1 MSLKNLFMNGKL
13 YTLIIVMFL
22 LFMKGGSFYFKS
34 QYKCYESGGIV
45 MKLFKE
51 VIKNNLKMIIF
62 YILIGIII
70 NFLDL
75 YSVTYYQKIL
85 DAFQFQKLT
94 LVPLIIY
101 GFLLIISTLLGY
113 IENYPEQKLKNKLYL
128 DFKLQS
134 LKKMKTIDYLEYQKI
149 GTGRLTQ
156 KAEDGATA
164 SRDILIDFWLKLFR
178 YLIPTALFSLFFIF
192 RVKKEYVLFVF
203 IGYIIVV
210 IISNLILKKLYKLKE
225 SILINQEFLNKH
237 LVRGFME
244 LVVFRTNK
252 KFDTEIKVTK
262 EGIKNIVDSKTKIKL
277 VHEIF
282 FTVFALIVNILKV
295 LVLGYA
301 VMNSDLSVGAV
312 VTVISLL
319 GKAYEPI
326 AIFNVEY
333 VDYKLNKVTVKKYI
347 EFLDLKEDEAINNG
361 LVVKELN
368 GDIEFKNV
376 TYSYNE
382 DKKII
387 NDLSFKINKNSSVAL
402 VGESGSGK
410 STIIKLIMGLIKYDN
425 GKILIDNNELSKLN
439 LNSFYDNVS
448 YVSQEAP
455 IFDGTLR
462 ENLVFDKNIKDD
474 EIIKVL
480 NLVCLDKFYEKL
492 ENGLDTELG
501 EKGVRMSGGERQRVA
516 LARLF
521 FDDSKII
528 ILDEATSAM
537 DNITE
542 KKVMEN
548 IVKQLDNKTLIVIAH
563 RLETIKDVDKIYVLY
578 DGVIKEQ
585 GKYIEL
591 LNKNGYF
598 TKLYK
603 SIK

>member
-1 MSLKNLFMNGKL
+1 MR
-13 YTLIIVMFL
+13 
-22 LFMKGGSFYFKS
+22 
-34 QYKCYESGGIV
+34 
-45 MKLFKE
+45 LFKE

-62 YILIGIII
+62 YVLIGIII

-85 DAFQFQKLT
+85 DAFQFQTLT
-94 LVPLIIY
+94 IV
-101 GFLLIISTLLGY
+101 LLITYGILLLISTILGY
-113 IENYPEQKLKNKLYL
+113 IENYPEQQVKNKLYL

-134 LKKMKTIDYLEYQKI
+134 LKKMKSIDYLEYQKI

-164 SRDILIDFWLKLFR
+164 SRDIMINFWLKLFR
-178 YLIPTALFSLFFIF
+178 YLLPTAIFSLIFIF

-203 IGYIIVV
+203 LGYIIVV

-225 SILINQEFLNKH
+225 SILLNQEFLNKH

-252 KFDTEIKVTK
+252 KFDTELKVTK
-262 EGIKNIVDSKTKIKL
+262 EGIKNIVDGKTKIKL

-295 LVLGYA
+295 VVLGYA
-301 VMNSDLSVGAV
+301 VLKSDLSVGAV

-333 VDYKLNKVTVKKYI
+333 VDYKLNKVTVNKYI
-347 EFLDLKEDEAINNG
+347 ELLDIKDDEALNSG
-361 LVVKELN
+361 LKLKELN
-368 GDIEFKNV
+368 GNVEFKNV
-376 TYSYNE
+376 SYSYNNE
-382 DKKII
+382 KNII
-387 NDLSFKINKNSSVAL
+387 NNLSFKINKNSSVAL

-410 STIIKLIMGLIKYDN
+410 STIIKLIMGLIKYDKGN
-425 GKILIDNNELSKLN
+425 ILIDDKELSKLN
-439 LNSFYDNVS
+439 LNSFYDNVT

-462 ENLVFDKNIKDD
+462 ENLIFDKKIPDE

-542 KKVMEN
+542 KLVMEN
-548 IVKQLDNKTLIVIAH
+548 VVKQLDNKTLVVIAH
-563 RLETIKDVDKIYVLY
+563 RLETIKDVDKIYVLS
-578 DGVIKEQ
+578 DGIIQEE
-585 GKYIEL
+585 GKYNEL
-591 LNKNGYF
+591 LDKNGYF

-603 SIK
+603 SAK

>member
-1 MSLKNLFMNGKL
+1 MRLF
-13 YTLIIVMFL
+13 
-22 LFMKGGSFYFKS
+22 
-34 QYKCYESGGIV
+34 E
-45 MKLFKE
+45 E

-62 YILIGIII
+62 YVLIGIII

-85 DAFQFQKLT
+85 DAFQFQTLT
-94 LVPLIIY
+94 IVPLITY
-101 GFLLIISTLLGY
+101 GVLLLISTILGY
-113 IENYPEQKLKNKLYL
+113 IENYPEQQVKNKLYL

-134 LKKMKTIDYLEYQKI
+134 LKKMKSIDYLEYQKI

-164 SRDILIDFWLKLFR
+164 SRDIMINFWLKLFR
-178 YLIPTALFSLFFIF
+178 YLLPTAIFSLIFIF

-203 IGYIIVV
+203 LGYIIVV

-225 SILINQEFLNKH
+225 SILLNQEFLNKH

-252 KFDTEIKVTK
+252 KFDTELKVTK
-262 EGIKNIVDSKTKIKL
+262 EGIKNIVDGKTKIKL

-295 LVLGYA
+295 VVLGYA
-301 VMNSDLSVGAV
+301 VLKSDLSVGAV

-319 GKAYEPI
+319 GKAYVPI

-333 VDYKLNKVTVKKYI
+333 VDYKLNKVTVNKYI
-347 EFLDLKEDEAINNG
+347 ELLDIKDDEALNSGLKLKELSGN
-361 LVVKELN
+361 V
-368 GDIEFKNV
+368 EFKNV
-376 TYSYNE
+376 SYSYNNE
-382 DKKII
+382 KNII
-387 NDLSFKINKNSSVAL
+387 NNLSFKINKNSSVAL

-410 STIIKLIMGLIKYDN
+410 STIIKLIMGLIKYDKGN
-425 GKILIDNNELSKLN
+425 ILIDDKELSKLN
-439 LNSFYDNVS
+439 LNSFYDNVT

-462 ENLVFDKNIKDD
+462 ENLIFDKKIPDE

-542 KKVMEN
+542 KLVMEN
-548 IVKQLDNKTLIVIAH
+548 VVKQLDNKTLVVIAH
-563 RLETIKDVDKIYVLY
+563 RLETIKDVDKIYVLS
-578 DGVIKEQ
+578 DGVIQEE
-585 GKYIEL
+585 GKYNEL
-591 LNKNGYF
+591 LDKNGYF

-603 SIK
+603 SAK

>member
-1 MSLKNLFMNGKL
+1 MR
-13 YTLIIVMFL
+13 
-22 LFMKGGSFYFKS
+22 
-34 QYKCYESGGIV
+34 
-45 MKLFKE
+45 LFKE

-62 YILIGIII
+62 YVLIGIII

-85 DAFQFQKLT
+85 DAFQFQTLT
-94 LVPLIIY
+94 IVPLITY
-101 GFLLIISTLLGY
+101 GILLLISTILGY
-113 IENYPEQKLKNKLYL
+113 IENYPEQQVKNKLYL

-134 LKKMKTIDYLEYQKI
+134 LKKMKSIDYLEYQKI

-164 SRDILIDFWLKLFR
+164 SRDIMINFWLKLFR
-178 YLIPTALFSLFFIF
+178 YLLPTAIFSLIFIF

-203 IGYIIVV
+203 LGYIIVV

-225 SILINQEFLNKH
+225 SILLNQEFLNKH

-252 KFDTEIKVTK
+252 KFDTELKVTK
-262 EGIKNIVDSKTKIKL
+262 EGIKNIVDGKTKIKL

-295 LVLGYA
+295 VVLGYA
-301 VMNSDLSVGAV
+301 VLKSDLSVGAV

-333 VDYKLNKVTVKKYI
+333 VDYKLNKVTVNKYI
-347 EFLDLKEDEAINNG
+347 ELLDIKDDEALNSGLKLKELSGN
-361 LVVKELN
+361 V
-368 GDIEFKNV
+368 EFKNV
-376 TYSYNE
+376 SYSYNNE
-382 DKKII
+382 KNII
-387 NDLSFKINKNSSVAL
+387 NNLSFKINKNSSVAL

-410 STIIKLIMGLIKYDN
+410 STIIKLIMGLIKYDKGN
-425 GKILIDNNELSKLN
+425 ILIDGKELSKLN
-439 LNSFYDNVS
+439 LNSFYDNVT

-462 ENLVFDKNIKDD
+462 ENLIFDKKIPDE

-542 KKVMEN
+542 KLVMEN
-548 IVKQLDNKTLIVIAH
+548 VVKQLDNKTLVVIAH
-563 RLETIKDVDKIYVLY
+563 RLETIKDVDKIYVLS
-578 DGVIKEQ
+578 DGIIQEE
-585 GKYIEL
+585 GKYNEL
-591 LNKNGYF
+591 LDKNGYF

-603 SIK
+603 SAK

>member
-1 MSLKNLFMNGKL
+1 MR
-13 YTLIIVMFL
+13 
-22 LFMKGGSFYFKS
+22 
-34 QYKCYESGGIV
+34 
-45 MKLFKE
+45 LFKE

-62 YILIGIII
+62 YVLIGIII

-85 DAFQFQKLT
+85 DAFQFQTLT
-94 LVPLIIY
+94 IVPLITY
-101 GFLLIISTLLGY
+101 GVLLLISTILGY
-113 IENYPEQKLKNKLYL
+113 IENYPEQQVKNKLYL

-134 LKKMKTIDYLEYQKI
+134 LKKMKSIDYLEYQKI

-164 SRDILIDFWLKLFR
+164 SRDIMINFWLKLFR
-178 YLIPTALFSLFFIF
+178 YLLPTAIFSLIFIL

-203 IGYIIVV
+203 LGYIIVV

-225 SILINQEFLNKH
+225 SILLNQEFLNKH

-252 KFDTEIKVTK
+252 KFDTELKVTK
-262 EGIKNIVDSKTKIKL
+262 EGIKNIVDGKTKIKL

-295 LVLGYA
+295 VVLGYA
-301 VMNSDLSVGAV
+301 VLKSDLSVGAV

-333 VDYKLNKVTVKKYI
+333 VDYKLNKVTVNKYI
-347 EFLDLKEDEAINNG
+347 ELLDIKDDEALNSGLKLKELSGN
-361 LVVKELN
+361 V
-368 GDIEFKNV
+368 EFKNV
-376 TYSYNE
+376 SYSYNNE
-382 DKKII
+382 KNII
-387 NDLSFKINKNSSVAL
+387 NNLSFKINKNSSVAL

-410 STIIKLIMGLIKYDN
+410 STIIKLIMGLIKYDKGN
-425 GKILIDNNELSKLN
+425 ILIDDNELSKLN
-439 LNSFYDNVS
+439 LNSFYDNVT

-462 ENLVFDKNIKDD
+462 ENLIFDKKIPDE

-542 KKVMEN
+542 KLVMEN
-548 IVKQLDNKTLIVIAH
+548 VVKQLDNKTLVVIAH
-563 RLETIKDVDKIYVLY
+563 RLETIKDVDKIYVLS
-578 DGVIKEQ
+578 DGIIQEE
-585 GKYIEL
+585 GKYNEL
-591 LNKNGYF
+591 LDKNGYF

-603 SIK
+603 SAK

>member
-1 MSLKNLFMNGKL
+1 
-13 YTLIIVMFL
+13 
-22 LFMKGGSFYFKS
+22 
-34 QYKCYESGGIV
+34 

-51 VIKNNLKMIIF
+51 TIKNSLKMIIF
-62 YILIGIII
+62 YMLIGIII
-70 NFLDL
+70 NFLDI

-85 DAFQFQKLT
+85 DAFQFQTLT
-94 LVPLIIY
+94 LIPLIIY
-101 GFLLIISTLLGY
+101 GILLLISTILGY
-113 IENYPEQKLKNKLYL
+113 IENYPEQQVKNKLYL

-134 LKKMKTIDYLEYQKI
+134 LKKMKTIDYSEYQKI

-156 KAEDGATA
+156 KVEDGATA
-164 SRDILIDFWLKLFR
+164 SRDIIVNFWLKLFR
-178 YLIPTALFSLFFIF
+178 YLLPTAIFSLIFIF
-192 RVKKEYVLFVF
+192 RVKKEYVLFV
-203 IGYIIVV
+203 ILGYILVI
-210 IISNLILKKLYKLKE
+210 IISNLILKKLYYLKE
-225 SILINQEFLNKH
+225 SILLNQETLNKH

-282 FTVFALIVNILKV
+282 FTVFSLIVNILKIV
-295 LVLGYA
+295 VLGYA
-301 VMNSDLSVGAV
+301 VMNSNLSVGAV

-333 VDYKLNKVTVKKYI
+333 VDYKLNKVTVNKYI
-347 EFLDLKEDEAINNG
+347 QLLDIKDDEALNNG
-361 LVVKELN
+361 LKIKKIDGN
-368 GDIEFKNV
+368 IEFKNV
-376 TYSYNE
+376 SYSYNE
-382 DKKII
+382 SKNII
-387 NDLSFKINKNSSVAL
+387 NNLSFKINKNSSVAL

-410 STIIKLIMGLIKYDN
+410 STIIKLIMGLIKYN
-425 GKILIDNNELSKLN
+425 KGNILIDNNELSKLN
-439 LNSFYDNVS
+439 LNSFYNNVT

-462 ENLVFDKNIKDD
+462 ENLIFDKKIKDD
-474 EIIKVL
+474 EIIKIL
-480 NLVCLDKFYEKL
+480 NLVYLNKFYEKL

-521 FDDSKII
+521 FDDSNII

-542 KKVMEN
+542 KHVMEN
-548 IVKQLDNKTLIVIAH
+548 IVKKLDNKTLIIIAH
-563 RLETIKDVDKIYVLY
+563 RLETIKDVDKIYVLF
-578 DGVIKEQ
+578 DGVIQEQ
-585 GKYIEL
+585 GKYDEL
-591 LNKNGYF
+591 KSKNGYF

-603 SIK
+603 SAK

>member
-1 MSLKNLFMNGKL
+1 
-13 YTLIIVMFL
+13 
-22 LFMKGGSFYFKS
+22 
-34 QYKCYESGGIV
+34 

-62 YILIGIII
+62 YVLIGIII

-85 DAFQFQKLT
+85 DAFQFRNLT
-94 LVPLIIY
+94 LFPLITY
-101 GFLLIISTLLGY
+101 GILLLISTILGY
-113 IENYPEQKLKNKLYL
+113 IENYPEQQVKNKLYL

-156 KAEDGATA
+156 KVEDGATA
-164 SRDILIDFWLKLFR
+164 SRDIMIDFWLKLFR
-178 YLIPTALFSLFFIF
+178 HLLPTAIISLIFIF

-203 IGYIIVV
+203 LGYIIVI

-225 SILINQEFLNKH
+225 SILLNQEFLNKH

-244 LVVFRTNK
+244 LVIFRTNK
-252 KFDTEIKVTK
+252 KYDTEINITK

-295 LVLGYA
+295 IVLGYA

-333 VDYKLNKVTVKKYI
+333 VDYKLNKVTVNKYI
-347 EFLDLKEDEAINNG
+347 ELLDKKDDEGLNKGLKIRNID
-361 LVVKELN
+361 

-376 TYSYNE
+376 TYSYNK
-382 DKKII
+382 DKTII
-387 NDLSFKINKNSSVAL
+387 NNITFKINKNSSIAL

-410 STIIKLIMGLIKYDN
+410 STIIKLIMGLIKYN
-425 GKILIDNNELSKLN
+425 KGNILIDNNELSKLN
-439 LNSFYDNVS
+439 LNYYYDNVT

-462 ENLVFDKNIKDD
+462 ENLIFDKKINDD
-474 EIIKVL
+474 KIIKVL
-480 NLVCLDKFYEKL
+480 KLVCLDKFYEKL
-492 ENGLDTELG
+492 EDGLDTELG

-542 KKVMEN
+542 RQVMEN
-548 IVKQLDNKTLIVIAH
+548 IIKQLDKKTLIIIAH
-563 RLETIKDVDKIYVLY
+563 RLETIKEVDKIYVLC
-578 DGVIKEQ
+578 DGGIQEE
-585 GKYIEL
+585 GKYFEL

-603 SIK
+603 SEK

>member
-1 MSLKNLFMNGKL
+1 
-13 YTLIIVMFL
+13 
-22 LFMKGGSFYFKS
+22 
-34 QYKCYESGGIV
+34 

-51 VIKNNLKMIIF
+51 VIKNNFKMIVF
-62 YILIGIII
+62 YVLIGVII

-85 DAFQFQKLT
+85 DAFQFKTLT
-94 LVPLIIY
+94 IIPLIIY
-101 GFLLIISTLLGY
+101 GVLLLVSTILGY
-113 IENYPEQKLKNKLYL
+113 LENYPEQQVKNKLYL
-128 DFKLQS
+128 DFKLQA

-156 KAEDGATA
+156 KVEDGATA
-164 SRDILIDFWLKLFR
+164 SRDIMINFWLKLIR
-178 YLIPTALFSLFFIF
+178 YLLPTAIFSLIFIF

-203 IGYIIVV
+203 LGYIIVIV
-210 IISNLILKKLYKLKE
+210 ISNLILKRLYKLKE
-225 SILINQEFLNKH
+225 NILVNQELLNKH

-252 KFDTEIKVTK
+252 KFDTEIEVTQ
-262 EGIKNIVDSKTKIKL
+262 EGIKNITNGKTKIKL

-282 FTVFALIVNILKV
+282 FTVFALIVNVLKV
-295 LVLGYA
+295 IVLGYA
-301 VMNSDLSVGAV
+301 VLKSDLSVGAV
-312 VTVISLL
+312 VTVIALL

-347 EFLDLKEDEAINNG
+347 DFLDAKEDENLNKG
-361 LVVKELN
+361 LLLKDVKGKIELK
-368 GDIEFKNV
+368 DISYAYNHEKEIIKN
-376 TYSYNE
+376 
-382 DKKII
+382 
-387 NDLSFKINKNSSVAL
+387 LSLEIPSNSSIAL

-410 STIIKLIMGLIKYDN
+410 STIIKLIMGLIKYET
-425 GKILIDNNELSKLN
+425 GHLLIDDKELSDLN
-439 LNSFYDNVS
+439 LNSFYDKVS

-462 ENLVFDKNIKDD
+462 ENLVFDKKIKEE
-474 EIIKVL
+474 EILKVL
-480 NLVCLDKFYEKL
+480 KLVSLDKFYEKL

-501 EKGVRMSGGERQRVA
+501 EKGIRMSGGERQRVA

-542 KKVMEN
+542 KEVMKNLVE
-548 IVKQLDNKTLIVIAH
+548 KLTDKTIIVIAH
-563 RLETIKDVDKIYVLY
+563 RLETIKDVDNIYVLA

-585 GKYIEL
+585 GKYKEL
-591 LNKNGYF
+591 MKKNGYF
-598 TKLYK
+598 KKLYESAK
-603 SIK
+603 

>member
-1 MSLKNLFMNGKL
+1 MR
-13 YTLIIVMFL
+13 
-22 LFMKGGSFYFKS
+22 
-34 QYKCYESGGIV
+34 
-45 MKLFKE
+45 LFKE

-62 YILIGIII
+62 YVLIGIII

-85 DAFQFQKLT
+85 DAFQFHTLT
-94 LVPLIIY
+94 IVPLITY
-101 GFLLIISTLLGY
+101 GILLLISTILGY
-113 IENYPEQKLKNKLYL
+113 IENYPEQQVKNKLYL

-134 LKKMKTIDYLEYQKI
+134 LKKMKSIDYLEYQKI

-164 SRDILIDFWLKLFR
+164 SRDIMINFWLKLFR
-178 YLIPTALFSLFFIF
+178 YLLPTAIFSLIFIF

-203 IGYIIVV
+203 LGYIIVV

-225 SILINQEFLNKH
+225 SILLNQEFLNKH

-252 KFDTEIKVTK
+252 KFDTELKVTK
-262 EGIKNIVDSKTKIKL
+262 EGIKNIVDGKTKIKL

-295 LVLGYA
+295 VVLGYA
-301 VMNSDLSVGAV
+301 VLKSDLSVGAV

-333 VDYKLNKVTVKKYI
+333 VDYKLNKVTVNKYI
-347 EFLDLKEDEAINNG
+347 ELLDIKDDEALNSGLKLKELSGN
-361 LVVKELN
+361 V
-368 GDIEFKNV
+368 EFKNV
-376 TYSYNE
+376 SYSYNNE
-382 DKKII
+382 KNII
-387 NDLSFKINKNSSVAL
+387 NNLSFKINKNSSVAL

-410 STIIKLIMGLIKYDN
+410 STIIKLIMGLIKYDKGN
-425 GKILIDNNELSKLN
+425 ILIDDKELSKLN
-439 LNSFYDNVS
+439 LNSVYDNVT

-462 ENLVFDKNIKDD
+462 ENLIFDKKIPDE

-542 KKVMEN
+542 KLVMEN
-548 IVKQLDNKTLIVIAH
+548 VVKQLDNKTLVVIAH
-563 RLETIKDVDKIYVLY
+563 RLETIKDVDKIYVLSN
-578 DGVIKEQ
+578 GIIQEE
-585 GKYIEL
+585 GKYNEL
-591 LNKNGYF
+591 LDKNGYF

-603 SIK
+603 SAK

>member
-1 MSLKNLFMNGKL
+1 MR
-13 YTLIIVMFL
+13 
-22 LFMKGGSFYFKS
+22 
-34 QYKCYESGGIV
+34 
-45 MKLFKE
+45 LFKE

-62 YILIGIII
+62 YVLIGIII

-85 DAFQFQKLT
+85 DAFQFQTLT
-94 LVPLIIY
+94 IVPLITY
-101 GFLLIISTLLGY
+101 GVLLLISTILGY
-113 IENYPEQKLKNKLYL
+113 IENYPEQQVKNKLYL

-134 LKKMKTIDYLEYQKI
+134 LKKMKSIDYLEYQKI

-164 SRDILIDFWLKLFR
+164 SRDIMINFWLKLFR
-178 YLIPTALFSLFFIF
+178 YLLPTAIFSLIFIL

-203 IGYIIVV
+203 LGYIIVV

-225 SILINQEFLNKH
+225 SILLNQEFLNKH

-252 KFDTEIKVTK
+252 KFDTELKVTK
-262 EGIKNIVDSKTKIKL
+262 EGIKNIVDGKTKIKL

-295 LVLGYA
+295 VVLGYA
-301 VMNSDLSVGAV
+301 VLKSDLSVGAV

-333 VDYKLNKVTVKKYI
+333 VDYKLNKVTVNKYI
-347 EFLDLKEDEAINNG
+347 ELLDIKDDEALNSGLKLKELSGN
-361 LVVKELN
+361 V
-368 GDIEFKNV
+368 EFKNV
-376 TYSYNE
+376 SYSYN
-382 DKKII
+382 
-387 NDLSFKINKNSSVAL
+387 
-402 VGESGSGK
+402 
-410 STIIKLIMGLIKYDN
+410 
-425 GKILIDNNELSKLN
+425 
-439 LNSFYDNVS
+439 NVT

-462 ENLVFDKNIKDD
+462 ENLIFDKKIPDE

-542 KKVMEN
+542 KLVMEN
-548 IVKQLDNKTLIVIAH
+548 VVKQLDNKTLVVIAH
-563 RLETIKDVDKIYVLY
+563 RLETIKDVDKIYVLS
-578 DGVIKEQ
+578 DGIIQEE
-585 GKYIEL
+585 GKYNEL
-591 LNKNGYF
+591 LDKNGYF

-603 SIK
+603 SAK

>member
-1 MSLKNLFMNGKL
+1 MR
-13 YTLIIVMFL
+13 
-22 LFMKGGSFYFKS
+22 
-34 QYKCYESGGIV
+34 
-45 MKLFKE
+45 LFKE

-62 YILIGIII
+62 YVLIGIII

-85 DAFQFQKLT
+85 DAFQFQTLT
-94 LVPLIIY
+94 IVPLITY
-101 GFLLIISTLLGY
+101 GVLLLISTILGY
-113 IENYPEQKLKNKLYL
+113 IENYPEQQVKNKLYL

-134 LKKMKTIDYLEYQKI
+134 LKKMKSIDYLEYQKI

-164 SRDILIDFWLKLFR
+164 SRDIMINFWLKLFR
-178 YLIPTALFSLFFIF
+178 YLLPTAIFSLIFIF

-203 IGYIIVV
+203 LGYIIVV

-225 SILINQEFLNKH
+225 SILLNQEFLNKH

-252 KFDTEIKVTK
+252 KFDTELKVTK
-262 EGIKNIVDSKTKIKL
+262 EGIKNIVDGKTKIKL

-295 LVLGYA
+295 VVLGYA
-301 VMNSDLSVGAV
+301 VLKSDLSVGAV

-333 VDYKLNKVTVKKYI
+333 VDYKLNKVTVNKYI
-347 EFLDLKEDEAINNG
+347 ELLDIKDDEALNSGLKLKELSGN
-361 LVVKELN
+361 V
-368 GDIEFKNV
+368 EFKNV
-376 TYSYNE
+376 SYSYNNE
-382 DKKII
+382 KNII
-387 NDLSFKINKNSSVAL
+387 NNLSFKINKNSSVAL

-410 STIIKLIMGLIKYDN
+410 STIIKLIMGLIKYDKGN
-425 GKILIDNNELSKLN
+425 ILIDDKELSKLN
-439 LNSFYDNVS
+439 LNSFYDNVT

-462 ENLVFDKNIKDD
+462 ENLIFDKKIPD
-474 EIIKVL
+474 EKIIKVL

-542 KKVMEN
+542 KLVMGN
-548 IVKQLDNKTLIVIAH
+548 VVKQLDNKTLVVIAH
-563 RLETIKDVDKIYVLY
+563 RLETIKDVDKIYVLS
-578 DGVIKEQ
+578 DGIIQEE
-585 GKYIEL
+585 GKYNEL
-591 LNKNGYF
+591 LDKKGYF

-603 SIK
+603 SAK

>member
-1 MSLKNLFMNGKL
+1 MR
-13 YTLIIVMFL
+13 
-22 LFMKGGSFYFKS
+22 
-34 QYKCYESGGIV
+34 
-45 MKLFKE
+45 LFKE

-62 YILIGIII
+62 YVLIGIII

-85 DAFQFQKLT
+85 DAFQFQTLT
-94 LVPLIIY
+94 IVPLITY
-101 GFLLIISTLLGY
+101 GVLLLISTILGY
-113 IENYPEQKLKNKLYL
+113 IENYPEQQVKNKLYL

-134 LKKMKTIDYLEYQKI
+134 LKKMKSIDYLEYQKI

-164 SRDILIDFWLKLFR
+164 SRNIMINFWLKLFR
-178 YLIPTALFSLFFIF
+178 YLLPTAIFSLIFIL

-203 IGYIIVV
+203 LGYIIVV

-225 SILINQEFLNKH
+225 SILLNQEFLNKH

-252 KFDTEIKVTK
+252 KFDTELKVTK
-262 EGIKNIVDSKTKIKL
+262 EGIKNIVDGKTKIKL

-295 LVLGYA
+295 VVLGYA
-301 VMNSDLSVGAV
+301 VLKSDLSVGAV

-333 VDYKLNKVTVKKYI
+333 VDYKLNKVTVNKYI
-347 EFLDLKEDEAINNG
+347 ELLDIKDDEALNSGLKLKELSGN
-361 LVVKELN
+361 V
-368 GDIEFKNV
+368 EFKNV
-376 TYSYNE
+376 SYSYNNE
-382 DKKII
+382 KNII
-387 NDLSFKINKNSSVAL
+387 NNLSFKINKNSSVAL

-410 STIIKLIMGLIKYDN
+410 STIIKLIMGLIKYDKGN
-425 GKILIDNNELSKLN
+425 ILIDDKELSKLN
-439 LNSFYDNVS
+439 LNSFYDNVT

-462 ENLVFDKNIKDD
+462 ENLIFDKKIPDE

-542 KKVMEN
+542 KLVMEN
-548 IVKQLDNKTLIVIAH
+548 VVKQLDNKTLVVIAH
-563 RLETIKDVDKIYVLY
+563 RLETIKDVDKIYVLS
-578 DGVIKEQ
+578 DGIIQEE
-585 GKYIEL
+585 GKYNEL
-591 LNKNGYF
+591 LDKNGYF

-603 SIK
+603 SAK

>member
-1 MSLKNLFMNGKL
+1 MR
-13 YTLIIVMFL
+13 
-22 LFMKGGSFYFKS
+22 
-34 QYKCYESGGIV
+34 
-45 MKLFKE
+45 LFKE

-62 YILIGIII
+62 YVLIGIII

-85 DAFQFQKLT
+85 DAFQFQTLT
-94 LVPLIIY
+94 IVPLITY
-101 GFLLIISTLLGY
+101 GVLLLISTILGY
-113 IENYPEQKLKNKLYL
+113 IENYPEQQVKNKLYL

-134 LKKMKTIDYLEYQKI
+134 LKKMKSIDYLEYQKI

-164 SRDILIDFWLKLFR
+164 SRDIMINFWLKLFR
-178 YLIPTALFSLFFIF
+178 YLLPTAIFSLIFIF

-203 IGYIIVV
+203 LGYIIVV

-225 SILINQEFLNKH
+225 SILLNQEFLNKH

-252 KFDTEIKVTK
+252 KFDTELKVTK
-262 EGIKNIVDSKTKIKL
+262 EGIKNIVDGKTKIKL

-295 LVLGYA
+295 VVLGYA
-301 VMNSDLSVGAV
+301 VLKSDLSVGAV

-333 VDYKLNKVTVKKYI
+333 VDYKLNKVTVNKYI
-347 EFLDLKEDEAINNG
+347 ELLDIKDDEALNSGLKLKELSGN
-361 LVVKELN
+361 V
-368 GDIEFKNV
+368 EFKNV
-376 TYSYNE
+376 SYSYNNE
-382 DKKII
+382 KNII
-387 NDLSFKINKNSSVAL
+387 NNLSFKINKNSSVAL

-410 STIIKLIMGLIKYDN
+410 STIIKLIMGLIKYDKGN
-425 GKILIDNNELSKLN
+425 ILIDDKELSKLN
-439 LNSFYDNVS
+439 LNSVYDNVT

-462 ENLVFDKNIKDD
+462 ENLIFDKKIPDE

-542 KKVMEN
+542 KLVMEN
-548 IVKQLDNKTLIVIAH
+548 VVKQLDNKTLVVIAH
-563 RLETIKDVDKIYVLY
+563 RLETIKDVDKIYVLS
-578 DGVIKEQ
+578 DGIIQEE
-585 GKYIEL
+585 GKYNEL
-591 LNKNGYF
+591 LDKKGYF

-603 SIK
+603 SAK